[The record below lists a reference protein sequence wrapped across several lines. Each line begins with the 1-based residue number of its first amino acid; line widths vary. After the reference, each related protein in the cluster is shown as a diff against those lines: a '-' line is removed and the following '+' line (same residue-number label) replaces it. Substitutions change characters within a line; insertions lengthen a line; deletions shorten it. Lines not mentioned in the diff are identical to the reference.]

1 MSDASQKFGAY
12 HTGAV
17 MFAMQAKV
25 EAQRTKPPTPYTEAE
40 LMDDM
45 LSAHKFAETEQL
57 REQLKSVQGIG
68 TARTRGTIISN
79 HIDRDFIRRMKKGK
93 THQLHITEFGMHLL
107 SQLPP
112 TLKSVSL
119 TARWELALTD
129 LAAQIQTGDARSEG
143 EMLKLKRG
151 HGEVLKRKI
160 SEMVVRLLE
169 EAFANSG
176 SPSIRF
182 QSGTTT
188 SSKM

>member
-17 MFAMQAKV
+17 MFALQAKV

-68 TARTRGTIISN
+68 TSRTRGTFISN
-79 HIDRDFIRRMKKGK
+79 HIARDFIRRTKKGK
-93 THQLHITEFGMHLL
+93 NHQLHITEFGTHLL

-112 TLKSVSL
+112 SLKSVSL

-129 LAAQIQTGDARSEG
+129 LATHILANDAKSEV

-160 SEMVVRLLE
+160 SEMVVRLMD
-169 EAFANSG
+169 EAFASSG
-176 SPSIRF
+176 KSSIQFQTGKSP
-182 QSGTTT
+182 T
-188 SSKM
+188 SKM